1 MLYKATNRSYGVTE
15 YDFSEFDPKTFKK
28 FSAGEGGGMSLTT
41 TMFTKEV
48 FIQALQEYYNK
59 TRK

>member
-1 MLYKATNRSYGVTE
+1 MKQICNAEWKVSGL
-15 YDFSEFDPKTFKK
+15 FKK